1 MQQSQQQNNQTAIKV
16 LSLVTGMF
24 LLAFAS
30 FPIYNLLCKVTGYGG
45 VPLVAQAQQ
54 ALDVKVGS
62 RVVKVRFNSDIMPEV
77 PWSFLPLQKEVE
89 VKTGVNKLVFYSAQ
103 NNSDEVV
110 TGIATYNVTPEKAS
124 IYFNKVQC
132 FCFEKQTLKPH
143 EKVEMPVSFYIDPE
157 IENDPYMK
165 DVKTI
170 TLSYTFFKAD

>member
-1 MQQSQQQNNQTAIKV
+1 MQQSQQQNNQTAIRV

-45 VPLVAQAQQ
+45 VPLIASLQQ
-54 ALDVKVGS
+54 SQDVKIGG

-89 VKTGVNKLVFYSAQ
+89 VKTGENKMIFYSSE
-103 NNSDEVV
+103 NNSDEPF
-110 TGIATYNVTPEKAS
+110 TGIATYNVTPAKAS

-132 FCFEKQTLKPH
+132 FCFNKQTLQPH
-143 EKVEMPVSFYIDPE
+143 EKVEMPVSFYIAPE